1 MKLSDQE
8 RAEVMGLGL
17 EAYYKLTVADRGEA
31 LILEALKADSEAEVA
46 EGQLNQKT
54 IADMGYMYGDQTKQ
68 KRGSTHDAKLYNERN
83 GGPRGKDTAAAEHF
97 AVSTRTIRRQIDQWR
112 RRKLLGRQAYLML
125 RD

>member
-1 MKLSDQE
+1 MDAIDIE
-8 RAEVMGLGL
+8 RPEL
-17 EAYYKLTVADRGEA
+17 LTICSLCEFF
-31 LILEALKADSEAEVA
+31 
-46 EGQLNQKT
+46 Q
-54 IADMGYMYGDQTKQ
+54 
-68 KRGSTHDAKLYNERN
+68 LYNERN